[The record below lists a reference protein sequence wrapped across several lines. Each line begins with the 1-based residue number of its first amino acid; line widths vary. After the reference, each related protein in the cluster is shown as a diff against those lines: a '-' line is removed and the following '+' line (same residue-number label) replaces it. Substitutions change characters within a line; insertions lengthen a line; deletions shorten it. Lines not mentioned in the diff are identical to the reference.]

1 ATMTK
6 YEGISARVKQVT
18 VNDFGRYFN
27 SIENYKNGIFCY
39 ICGGNDWD
47 LHRSPDDK
55 ERPVIIT
62 FPIPDKDGM
71 GVWAFYVMC
80 KNCGGMHFINAN
92 KVANWLDNKEK

>member
-1 ATMTK
+1 M
-6 YEGISARVKQVT
+6 
-18 VNDFGRYFN
+18 
-27 SIENYKNGIFCY
+27 
-39 ICGGNDWD
+39 
-47 LHRSPDDK
+47 
-55 ERPVIIT
+55 IIT